1 MYLRETKRT
10 NSDGR
15 TVSYLQLAHNRRD
28 PKTGVPKAEMIHSF
42 GRADRVDREGLARL
56 VRSISRFLEPGE
68 AVAASTAGEV
78 EVVDSR
84 PLGGALVL
92 DHLWHQL
99 GIDQG
104 VKRLLAGRKLDPRVE
119 RVLFALVAN
128 RALEPLSKLAGTQ
141 WVRERVFIPGLP
153 EVDEDSC
160 YRAMDFLLEGEEE
173 LAKAVYFS

>member
-28 PKTGVPKAEMIHSF
+28 PETGVPKAQMIHSF

-78 EVVDSR
+78 EVVDPAPWAVPWCWTTS
-84 PLGGALVL
+84 GTSWGST
-92 DHLWHQL
+92 
-99 GIDQG
+99 
-104 VKRLLAGRKLDPRVE
+104 
-119 RVLFALVAN
+119 
-128 RALEPLSKLAGTQ
+128 RA
-141 WVRERVFIPGLP
+141 
-153 EVDEDSC
+153 
-160 YRAMDFLLEGEEE
+160 
-173 LAKAVYFS
+173 

>member
-10 NSDGR
+10 NRDGR

-28 PKTGVPKAEMIHSF
+28 PETGVPKAETIHSF
-42 GRADRVDREGLARL
+42 GRADHIDREGLARL

-68 AVAASTAGEV
+68 AAAVTTGEEV

-84 PLGGALVL
+84 PVGGAWVL
-92 DHLWHQL
+92 DHLWRQL
-99 GIDQG
+99 GIDQSLT
-104 VKRLLAGRKLDPRVE
+104 RLLAGRKLDPKVE

-141 WVRERVFIPGLP
+141 
-153 EVDEDSC
+153 
-160 YRAMDFLLEGEEE
+160 
-173 LAKAVYFS
+173 